1 MTWANPLRNLVSHGA
16 FMFTVKKLY
25 GSFSVSS
32 IIRRKLS
39 FFMAGGANSS
49 HKTSHSEFDS
59 AKKQRYDACNLQ
71 IRGILLKCW
80 LHRNTLKLKCLALI
94 NAPINSGLFISLT

>member
-1 MTWANPLRNLVSHGA
+1 MTWASPLRNLVSHGA

-32 IIRRKLS
+32 IIRKKLS
-39 FFMAGGANSS
+39 RFICGGANSS
-49 HKTSHSEFDS
+49 QSTSHSEFDS

-71 IRGILLKCW
+71 ILGMRLKC
-80 LHRNTLKLKCLALI
+80 
-94 NAPINSGLFISLT
+94 